1 MALCNE
7 QCYRYEDYHNAYTI
21 YSISPTPH
29 YSFHI
34 DKIGGDYLVMNGN
47 ECCKYTDTSRK
58 ALDFIRKQLSYS
70 LDADVQAVVAST
82 PKTLD

>member
-34 DKIGGDYLVMNGN
+34 DKIGGD
-47 ECCKYTDTSRK
+47 S
-58 ALDFIRKQLSYS
+58 IS
-70 LDADVQAVVAST
+70 
-82 PKTLD
+82 

>member
-7 QCYRYEDYHNAYTI
+7 QYYRYEDYHNAYTI

-70 LDADVQAVVAST
+70 LDADVQAVVASM

>member
-7 QCYRYEDYHNAYTI
+7 QGCRYEDYHNAYTI

-29 YSFHI
+29 HSLHI
-34 DKIGGDYLVMNGN
+34 DKIGGDYFVMSGN
-47 ECCKYTDTSRK
+47 DVWKRTDTSRK
-58 ALDFIRKQLSYS
+58 ALNFIRKQLSYS
-70 LDADVQAVVAST
+70 LLDEVKAAVASM

>member
-70 LDADVQAVVAST
+70 LDADAQAVVASM